1 MLKVKFNEVV
11 ANLWLC
17 LIPPLSFEEVPDL
30 PVKWLGAMEDVVLQL
45 VGRDVPGE
53 EDVAQNDRLQHLD
66 LPVVEVCAEEEMGCE
81 KVFKEGV
88 TKEL

>member
-1 MLKVKFNEVV
+1 MLEVKLNEVV

-17 LIPPLSFEEVPDL
+17 LIPPLSFEEVSDL
-30 PVKWLGAMEDVVLQL
+30 PVEWLGAVEDVVLQL
-45 VGRDVPGE
+45 VSRDVPGE
-53 EDVAQNDRLQHLD
+53 EDVAQNDRLQHLN